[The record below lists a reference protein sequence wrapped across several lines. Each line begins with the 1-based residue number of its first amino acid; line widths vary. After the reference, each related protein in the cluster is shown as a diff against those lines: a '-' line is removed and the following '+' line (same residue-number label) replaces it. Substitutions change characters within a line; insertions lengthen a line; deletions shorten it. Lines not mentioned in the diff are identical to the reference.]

1 MLIKQGGAGSGGSVD
16 IADAPKITFD
26 GKWLGWHV
34 ELYDGRPYWEAW
46 FLTSGTLTVEGSY
59 TADAWGIGG
68 GGVPRWSSGGGMTTA
83 GLAGIPAQA
92 LGVTLSGSMAVT
104 IGAGG
109 DRSGSGDGKPGG
121 STQLGSA
128 LTCSGSPGTWGGYGP
143 PTDNYKRYRFED
155 PDKAGEGGSY
165 QQDSDGHQAQDG
177 WLAINRT
184 MPSRDD
190 GVQGAGFGAGGG
202 YYGYAAPG
210 ALVIR
215 IPM

>member
-1 MLIKQGGAGSGGSVD
+1 MLIKQGGAGGGSAD

-26 GKWLGWHV
+26 GKWLPWHV
-34 ELYDGRPYWEAW
+34 DFYDGTPYWEAW

-68 GGVPRWSSGGGMTTA
+68 GGTPRWSSSGGRTTA
-83 GLAGIPAQA
+83 GLAGIPGMA
-92 LGVTLSGSMAVT
+92 LGVALSGAMAVT

-109 DRSGSGDGKPGG
+109 DRSTSGNSAPGG
-121 STQLGSA
+121 STQLGSV
-128 LTCSGSPGTWGGYGP
+128 LTCNGSTGTWGGYGP
-143 PTDNYKRYRFED
+143 PTDAHKRYRFED
-155 PDKAGEGGSY
+155 PEKAGEGGSY
-165 QQDSDGHQAQDG
+165 QQDSEGHYAQDG

-184 MPSRDD
+184 MPAHDD
-190 GVQGAGFGAGGG
+190 GVHGAGFGAGGG